1 MPLDTDPGT
10 SNYAKYA
17 TSNPVMRFVI
27 QRFLRRIVAEVGKIG
42 PTTIIDV
49 GCGEGMVAH
58 ELQKLPLRL
67 DYRGFEL
74 NPLAVAAARALNPG
88 MSFAQADLFA
98 LDLRDEPA
106 DLVMMLEV
114 LEHLERPEQ
123 AVERLARWTRRAGLF
138 SVPWEPWFRLG
149 NLARGK
155 YVKRLGNHPEH
166 IQQFSPG
173 TFHAL
178 LAPYF
183 ADVRVFSCFPWLI
196 GVVQTPRR

>member
-42 PTTIIDV
+42 PATVIDV

-74 NPLAVAAARALNPG
+74 NPMAVAAARALNPG

-173 TFHAL
+173 TFRAL